1 MYIGMYEPI
10 PIVSMTE
17 SEKIKPI
24 ELSWII
30 SIVVDDF
37 MSSYLIFA
45 RTYSR
50 G

>member
-1 MYIGMYEPI
+1 M
-10 PIVSMTE
+10 
-17 SEKIKPI
+17 KPI
-24 ELSWII
+24 ELGSII
-30 SIVVDDF
+30 YIVIDDY